1 MKSPSAFA
9 LILALLLPIPLAA
22 AATEWSVWDTYQ
34 PLASNGPAPPA
45 RNMNV
50 LPTWTMGRQWLPDL
64 SDQRGRL
71 WYIGDM
77 HGKASAC
84 INSGDPS
91 FSVTDLNELQGLWA
105 QNSRGLTD
113 EQIWPVYYGLMHRG
127 QGGGTPIS
135 NASCAWAKAWF
146 LEDAIRLDVAAAG
159 VPATTP

>member
-1 MKSPSAFA
+1 MNRMFTLIVALFLTITATASAA
-9 LILALLLPIPLAA
+9 G
-22 AATEWSVWDTYQ
+22 WSVWDTYQ
-34 PLASNGPAPPA
+34 PQSFTGPAPPT

-64 SDQRGRL
+64 SDQKGRL

-77 HGKASAC
+77 HGTASVC
-84 INSGDPS
+84 IRRGDPS
-91 FSVTDLNELQGLWA
+91 FSVTDLNELQRLWE

-135 NASCAWAKAWF
+135 NASCAWAKAWL
-146 LEDAIRLDVAAAG
+146 LEDAPRLSVAAGG
-159 VPATTP
+159 VPNPTP